1 MGLTVQGFP
10 LSVRRPLAGGLL
22 GRLSGEVCPGAAHG
36 ASWKTP
42 MDPSTQATNALELV
56 AEVRRAVDARLDEIR
71 RASAAPAAA
80 AGEEPAALAGALAE
94 LVRRGGTRLRPALLA
109 AAARA
114 CGRATD
120 AAVID
125 AGCSWELL
133 QAYFLVHDDWMDG
146 DATRRGGPA
155 VHVMLAARH
164 RDDHLGASLAV
175 LAGDLACAV
184 AHRVLAAIEAP
195 REVMV
200 TFARVHEEVVLG
212 QALDLTLAAHD
223 AGAVE
228 RMHALKTGSYTTRGP
243 IELGAI
249 LAGAT
254 GEQRRALVS
263 FAAPLGVAFQLRD
276 DLLGAFG
283 AEEETGKPVGSDI
296 RARKRTSL
304 IADALGRAT
313 PDDRAALE
321 RWLEGGTPSEG
332 EIASILMILERCGS
346 RTAIE
351 ARVRALFDEARAAL
365 KTASFDR
372 EGLALLDALA
382 IALVERR
389 S

>member
-1 MGLTVQGFP
+1 MRLTVQGFP
-10 LSVRRPLAGGLL
+10 PSVGRPLAGPLVANVL
-22 GRLSGEVCPGAAHG
+22 GEVCPGAAYG
-36 ASWKTP
+36 ASWNAP
-42 MDPSTQATNALELV
+42 MDRSTKATNALELV
-56 AEVRRAVDARLDEIR
+56 AGVRRAVDERLEELLR
-71 RASAAPAAA
+71 ECEATAAE
-80 AGEEPAALAGALAE
+80 AGEEPRAIAGALAE
-94 LVRRGGTRLRPALLA
+94 LVRRGGKRLRPALLA

-120 AAVID
+120 SAVID
-125 AGCSWELL
+125 AGCAWELL

-175 LAGDLACAV
+175 LAGDLACAI
-184 AHRVLAAIEAP
+184 AHRVLASTDAP
-195 REVMV
+195 RDALV
-200 TFARVHEEVVLG
+200 TFARVHEQVVLG

-223 AGAVE
+223 ARAVE

-249 LAGAT
+249 LAGASS
-254 GEQRRALVS
+254 EQRRALVG
-263 FAAPLGVAFQLRD
+263 FASPLGIAFQLRD

-283 AEEETGKPVGSDI
+283 TEAETGKPVGSDI
-296 RARKRTSL
+296 RARKRTAL
-304 IADALGRAT
+304 VAEALGRAS

-321 RWLEGGTPSEG
+321 RWLGGGTPSDVEIEG
-332 EIASILMILERCGS
+332 TLAVLERSGA
-346 RTAIE
+346 RAAIE
-351 ARVRALFDEARAAL
+351 ARVSALFAEARDAL
-365 KTASFDR
+365 RTATFDR
-372 EGLALLDALA
+372 DGLAVLDALA